1 MDLELF
7 KKSATKHAKAMGEGL
22 LRSVWDFVKW
32 ASITAIVIIFVT
44 RVFVVVAVV
53 PSESMEPTLPTW
65 SFLIGLRTDY
75 WNNDPQRGNIVIF
88 HRSADGNKLSYTK
101 RIVGLPGETVE
112 IREGITYIN
121 GAVYE
126 EPWLAE
132 KPEKLDFGPYI
143 VPEEAYF
150 CMGDNRNRSNDCRYW
165 EERYVL
171 RQHIYARGRL
181 VFGAGKLGIF
191 IDEKGV

>member
-1 MDLELF
+1 MNLELVE
-7 KKSATKHAKAMGEGL
+7 KSVMNHAKAMRKSL
-22 LRSVWDFVKW
+22 LCGAWDFIKW
-32 ASITAIVIIFVT
+32 ATITAIVVVFVT
-44 RVFVVVAVV
+44 RVFIVVAVV

-88 HRSADGNKLSYTK
+88 HRSDEGDKLSYTK
-101 RIVGLPGETVE
+101 RVVGLPGETVE

-121 GAVYE
+121 GVVYE

-132 KPEKLDFGPYI
+132 KPEKLNFGPYI
-143 VPEEAYF
+143 IPEGAYF

-165 EERYVL
+165 EEHYVL
-171 RQHIYARGRL
+171 RQDIYARGRL
-181 VFGAGKLGIF
+181 AFGAGKFEIF
-191 IDEKGV
+191 H